1 MRCSSGSTLG
11 PLLFLI
17 YINDFRYCFN
27 KSTASHFADD
37 TCIMY
42 SNNKIKSLET
52 ILNTELKT
60 AATWLKANRLPL
72 NIKKSKFLLFHSKRK
87 KVLNHQ
93 LSVKLDGNK
102 MALETSVQYLGMTID
117 NNMSWDNHINNLGKK
132 LSRANGILC
141 KLRTYMPKKTLISV
155 YYAIFHS
162 QVLYGCLMWSL
173 STLKN
178 INSINVLQKKC
189 LRIMKVSPYNS
200 HPHIIQIG

>member
-1 MRCSSGSTLG
+1 
-11 PLLFLI
+11 
-17 YINDFRYCFN
+17 
-27 KSTASHFADD
+27 
-37 TCIMY
+37 MY
-42 SNNKIKSLET
+42 SNKKIKSVET

-60 AATWLKANRLPL
+60 AATWLKANRLSL

-102 MALETSVQYLGMTID
+102 MALENSVQYLGMTID

-141 KLRTYMPKKTLISV
+141 KLRTYVPKKTLISV
-155 YYAIFHS
+155 YYAIFHL

-173 STLKN
+173 STLRN

-189 LRIMKVSPYNS
+189 LRIMNFSPYNS
-200 HPHIIQIG
+200 HTNILVKLDKILKVEDVIRMEQLKLAYQCKKRYVTS